1 MKYSLRY
8 SKTGVI
14 HDNHMKFE
22 DGISEDVI
30 RRLQVVVELVGCQD
44 STTASS

>member
-1 MKYSLRY
+1 M
-8 SKTGVI
+8 I

-22 DGISEDVI
+22 EFNYTGYDGISDNVI
-30 RRLQVVVELVGCQD
+30 LQVVVELVDCQD